1 VFLHSE
7 PGLIGKSSGTI
18 SEPDGSRAYFL
29 QAFNWCCLFKKHNSK
44 IHKP

>member
-29 QAFNWCCLFKKHNSK
+29 QAFNCFAFSRNKIQNS
-44 IHKP
+44 